1 MYKFTQ
7 IDDDNWKL
15 EYKDKEYI
23 IKRNI
28 ALLTQLQSVDFEA
41 RVLLNKKLKDL
52 GCTLEDVE
60 YEKEENGKKII
71 NDSEVQKLLD
81 ICKKEAQYIKL
92 KNIVK
97 DILNEEIENIA
108 LDLGEKEF
116 QNFITQLMLA
126 ISGKIDDKKPSEK

>member
-60 YEKEENGKKII
+60 YEKEENGKKTI

-97 DILNEEIENIA
+97 DILNDEIENIA

>member
-60 YEKEENGKKII
+60 YEKEENGKKTI

-108 LDLGEKEF
+108 LELGEKEF

>member
-7 IDDDNWKL
+7 IDNDNWKL

-41 RVLLNKKLKDL
+41 RVLLNKKLKEL

-97 DILNEEIENIA
+97 DILNDEIENIA

-126 ISGKIDDKKPSEK
+126 ISGKTDDKKPSEK

>member
-60 YEKEENGKKII
+60 YEKEENGKKTI

-126 ISGKIDDKKPSEK
+126 ISGKTDDKKPSEK